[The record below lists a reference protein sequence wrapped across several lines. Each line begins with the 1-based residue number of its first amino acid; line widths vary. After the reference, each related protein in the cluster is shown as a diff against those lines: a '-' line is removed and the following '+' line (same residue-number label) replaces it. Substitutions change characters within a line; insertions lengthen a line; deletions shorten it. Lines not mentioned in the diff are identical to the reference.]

1 MVDFVHWLETKGIFP
16 TYQRGDLMKKN
27 DICCGGGFP
36 TFALVVLVIGI
47 LWLLNDLKIFS
58 FEIPWLPVVL
68 IVVAIGWIIKHNK
81 K

>member
-1 MVDFVHWLETKGIFP
+1 
-16 TYQRGDLMKKN
+16 MKKKN
-27 DICCGGGFP
+27 ICCGEGFP
-36 TFALVVLVIGI
+36 TFAFVVLVIGI